1 MRLTLGTL
9 CYTIL
14 SFNFLPSWQ
23 GCKFGALTIMNSLWQ
38 ILFHISVN
46 MLYFE
51 VNVASLF

>member
-9 CYTIL
+9 CYTVL